1 MGPRRCNSAQLCY
14 SFPVFGPTTL
24 YLAGWRADRRARA
37 VRLWGAVCVKL
48 ISLTG
53 GTDVVASPARV

>member
-14 SFPVFGPTTL
+14 SFPVFGSTTL
-24 YLAGWRADRRARA
+24 YVAGWRA
-37 VRLWGAVCVKL
+37 VRLWGAACVKL